1 MDNKEQLNEEEL
13 ERMRIA
19 YDNEDGWIESQRNV
33 SSKIE
38 FWLDAR
44 LLFRNLTT
52 LKEEN
57 ERLKKEIE
65 RTAEWHDDKDKEAD
79 HERVSLAVGEI
90 EQEYQTK
97 IQALQS
103 ALREM
108 VTILETARETP
119 MGFVNWRKAK
129 QAIENAEKLCDRLKD
144 KTNIFISS
152 SN

>member
-90 EQEYQTK
+90 EQEYPDQNP
-97 IQALQS
+97 S
-103 ALREM
+103 P
-108 VTILETARETP
+108 TISTEGDGNHFGNRQRNPNGFCELEKSKTSH
-119 MGFVNWRKAK
+119 RK
-129 QAIENAEKLCDRLKD
+129 R
-144 KTNIFISS
+144 
-152 SN
+152 